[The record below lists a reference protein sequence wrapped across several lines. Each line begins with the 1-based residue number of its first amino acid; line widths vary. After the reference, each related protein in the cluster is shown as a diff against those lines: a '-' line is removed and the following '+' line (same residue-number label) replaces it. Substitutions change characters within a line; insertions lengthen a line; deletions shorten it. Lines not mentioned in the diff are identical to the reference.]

1 MDMRTAMQMTSD
13 ASYFFGDLM
22 LLQEA
27 PPAAGA
33 GGQQQAQP
41 GQTGQPGGDQQGL
54 GPNQQQAPPGGGMG
68 NILVLVVLMFGAMIV
83 MQIFSSR
90 KEKKKR
96 AELLN
101 SLKRHDRIQTVGGM
115 IGTIAE
121 IREGEIVLKVDESNN
136 TKIRLARSAVQQVLK
151 SSSSAAADSEGHIE
165 PEKVEG

>member
-1 MDMRTAMQMTSD
+1 MDSQNAMHMTSD
-13 ASYFFGDLM
+13 AHPFGDLM

-33 GGQQQAQP
+33 GGQQQGQP
-41 GQTGQPGGDQQGL
+41 GQTGQPGADQQGL
-54 GPNQQQAPPGGGMG
+54 GPNQQQPPPGGGMG

-83 MQIFSSR
+83 MQIFASR

-96 AELLN
+96 EELLS
-101 SLKRHDRIQTVGGM
+101 SLKRHDRIQTVGGV

-121 IREGEIVLKVDESNN
+121 IRDNEVVLKVDESNN

-151 SSSSAAADSEGHIE
+151 SSSSSGASGEEQPE